1 VPTLPAPIIVV
12 HQQTKVL
19 DMILSALRSAGYEA
33 AGFNDPVTALDAIET
48 DSRVKVL
55 VTRIDLG
62 TGKLNGIALAR
73 MLHHNARR
81 DIKVIFVG
89 RDANRQ
95 FVDSDAGEFLPHPI
109 DPSVLLDA
117 VRRKLAE

>member
-1 VPTLPAPIIVV
+1 MPAPIIVV